1 METQLDTVFVSMSM
15 IRNSHSLVC
24 RVPEA
29 GQLFVDDGEGGGGGD
44 ETEGGGGGDE
54 TGGGGGSLTV
64 LVAVT
69 VMLSKLQSSHQLS
82 HSILRYTSPQIVASN
97 SQSFPPEDTHPVP
110 EQLPP
115 DEDIVQ

>member
-29 GQLFVDDGEGGGGGD
+29 GQLFVDDGEGR
-44 ETEGGGGGDE
+44 GDE